1 MTLEEMKQKKQEYG
15 YSLEMLSKLSDVPLS
30 TLKKLFCGQTENPRQ
45 VTIEKLTAVFEAK
58 AKAEARA
65 RAEVEARA
73 EAKGYSTSVPASSVK
88 ENNSVY
94 GNNAFKTGQSF

>member
-45 VTIEKLTAVFEAK
+45 VTIEKLTAVLKRKPKPKPEPEPKWKLELKPK
-58 AKAEARA
+58 AILRVC
-65 RAEVEARA
+65 RLL
-73 EAKGYSTSVPASSVK
+73 P
-88 ENNSVY
+88 
-94 GNNAFKTGQSF
+94 

>member
-58 AKAEARA
+58 AKSR
-65 RAEVEARA
+65 
-73 EAKGYSTSVPASSVK
+73 S
-88 ENNSVY
+88 
-94 GNNAFKTGQSF
+94 QSQSRSGS